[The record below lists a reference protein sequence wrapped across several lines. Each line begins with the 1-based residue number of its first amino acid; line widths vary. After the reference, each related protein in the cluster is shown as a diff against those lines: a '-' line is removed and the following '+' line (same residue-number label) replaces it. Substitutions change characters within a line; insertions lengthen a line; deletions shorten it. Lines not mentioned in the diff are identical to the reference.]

1 MDVLGEIAKL
11 LIPGSV
17 SLLLVGIAAGVIMG
31 CMPGRWARAGRAWL
45 ILLVVVYVAL
55 GTQPVSEMLE
65 AGLAGEPLRVEA
77 VGSIPAIVVLG
88 NGTITYV
95 VGDRQL
101 HQLGRPTAISVLEAV
116 RLWER
121 LGRPQIVV
129 SGGMADPSVQR
140 ASEAAV
146 MRDELTARGVPAERI
161 SVEQGSTNTYEQAVN
176 VAALLRRDGVHRFV
190 LVTAPVHMRRALAV
204 FRRAG
209 LDPVA
214 AASRS
219 ALRPALAWFSVSAL
233 RGSEA
238 ACYEYVALIGYW
250 LRNRV

>member
-1 MDVLGEIAKL
+1 VDVLGEIAKL

-17 SLLLVGIAAGVIMG
+17 SLLLVGAATGAIL
-31 CMPGRWARAGRAWL
+31 CSMPGRRAKAGRALL
-45 ILLVVVYVAL
+45 ILLVVVYVTL
-55 GTQPVSEMLE
+55 GTQVVSETLE
-65 AGLAGEPLRVEA
+65 ASLAGEPLRIETA
-77 VGSIPAIVVLG
+77 ASIPAIVVLG

-95 VGDRQL
+95 VGDHQL
-101 HQLGRPTAISVLEAV
+101 HQLARPTAISVLEAV

-121 LGRPQIVV
+121 LGRPRIVV
-129 SGGMADPSVQR
+129 SGGTADPSVQR

-146 MRDELTARGVPAERI
+146 MRDELAARGVPAERI
-161 SVEQGSTNTYEQAVN
+161 EVEESSTNTYEQVVN
-176 VAALLRRDGVHRFV
+176 VAALLRGDGVRRFV
-190 LVTAPVHMRRALAV
+190 LVTSPVHMRRARAA

-219 ALRPALAWFSVSAL
+219 ALRPALGWFSVSAL